1 MKRLLS
7 IMLSCVFILGILCSC
22 SKTEETTKKKSKK
35 TKKTEAIETDI
46 DDDPTEDT
54 ESPST
59 PSETTTE
66 ATTTAPQVKIVP
78 SETSSLNFV
87 RQTDGYGYV
96 SMEAPDDW
104 EVTFYV
110 NDLISYAIVARD
122 KNCPDRTF
130 IFQLLATPFLRSQAA
145 KDFYSM
151 NYLDPSQNPYLIN
164 PILDTPTIEAFFS
177 ECGEYVS
184 IRNFAKIC
192 DIQDTSGVFHEM
204 MEGTCQMDT
213 GNYVKGIFGGWVWD
227 IGYMEAYGVDCG
239 WYNVSMLMMMTAPEE
254 EFTEWMPILARMLN
268 SVTFSEAFQQDRNR
282 AWQQAIGMSN
292 YLSQLA
298 DQMGDMIMDS
308 WYYSQETSD
317 IISQKQSDATLG
329 RERVVDTDTGDI
341 YYAPP
346 GFADSNRDDQYQPL
360 EENDPR
366 YRESVAGTISY

>member
-7 IMLSCVFILGILCSC
+7 ITLSCTFIFGLFCACGKS
-22 SKTEETTKKKSKK
+22 EETTRKKSEK
-35 TKKTEAIETDI
+35 TKRTTVETDI

-54 ESPST
+54 DAPST
-59 PSETTTE
+59 TTETTTE
-66 ATTTAPQVKIVP
+66 APTTTPPIKIVP
-78 SETSSLNFV
+78 SETSNLNFV
-87 RQTDGYGYV
+87 RYDDGYGYA
-96 SMEAPDDW
+96 SMEAPENW

-122 KNCPDRTF
+122 KTCPDRSF
-130 IFQLLATPFLRSQAA
+130 VFQLLATPFLRSQAA
-145 KDFYSM
+145 KDFYKMS
-151 NYLDPSQNPYLIN
+151 YLDPSQNPYVIN

-213 GNYVKGIFGGWVWD
+213 GNYVKGMFGGWVWD
-227 IGYMEAYGVDCG
+227 IGYMEAYGIDCG
-239 WYNVSMLMMMTAPEE
+239 WYNVSMLLMMTAPEE
-254 EFTEWMPILARMLN
+254 EFTEWMPVLAYMFN
-268 SVTFSEAFQQDRNR
+268 SVTFSEVFQQDRNR
-282 AWQQAIGMSN
+282 VWQQTVGMSN
-292 YLSQLA
+292 YLSQIA

-317 IISQKQSDATLG
+317 IISQMQSDATLG
-329 RERVVDTDTGDI
+329 RERVVDTDTNDI

-346 GFADSNRDDQYQPL
+346 GFADSDPDDQFQPL

-366 YRESVAGTISY
+366 YREGVAGTISY